1 MYEVTTQNQRVALVS
16 TLAEAEAVV
25 KMHKESTK
33 DGKAKQPGGA
43 NSTAASRASYDIGT
57 AKHPSGRE
65 L

>member
-1 MYEVTTQNQRVALVS
+1 MYEVTTQNQRMALVS

-25 KMHKESTK
+25 KMHKAAT
-33 DGKAKQPGGA
+33 G
-43 NSTAASRASYDIGT
+43 TAASRATYEIRQ